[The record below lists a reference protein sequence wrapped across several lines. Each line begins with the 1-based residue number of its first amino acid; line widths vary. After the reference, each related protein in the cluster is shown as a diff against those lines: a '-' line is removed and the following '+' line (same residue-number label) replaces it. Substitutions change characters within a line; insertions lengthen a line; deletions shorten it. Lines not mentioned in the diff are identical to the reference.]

1 MSHSRRDLTRLIALG
16 SAAGVIGVPV
26 ALIASTWQPLEP
38 TPSNRQ
44 IDDGEEESRPGND
57 RKRPRRGTESSSQ
70 LRDASDHSGEGAPA
84 PGTSSPRRAT
94 PGP

>member
-44 IDDGEEESRPGND
+44 NDDVEEESRPGND
-57 RKRPRRGTESSSQ
+57 QKRPRRGTESTPEI
-70 LRDASDHSGEGAPA
+70 RDASDHSGERVRA
-84 PGTSSPRRAT
+84 PGTSSLRGAGA
-94 PGP
+94 GP

>member
-1 MSHSRRDLTRLIALG
+1 MSHSRRDLTRLVALG

-38 TPSNRQ
+38 TPSIRQ
-44 IDDGEEESRPGND
+44 NDDVEEESRPGND
-57 RKRPRRGTESSSQ
+57 RKRPRRGAESTPQ
-70 LRDASDHSGEGAPA
+70 IRDASDRSGEGAPA
-84 PGTSSPRRAT
+84 PGTSSLRRAT